1 MSSFIYK
8 QIKGEIERANNILL
22 LTDERI
28 DGDTMGSTLGM
39 FHILKDSGKQVQ
51 IFSPKP
57 LHESLSFLPGAEM
70 IRRDGDIFEEE
81 GIDLVMIFDCSDGEY
96 IKSFL
101 PRMKEK
107 VPLIVFDHHA
117 TNPKYGD
124 INLIEDRAA
133 STADVVWRFVKS
145 AGLKMNKKA
154 AQCILT
160 GICTDTSAF
169 STSNT
174 TAACMDAA
182 HELARYGAK
191 LQEIVRHTMMNK
203 SIPSLKLWGLAF
215 ERLHRNDQFDA
226 VATAIKRKD
235 LKQCQAQQDDL
246 EGLSNFLNAMVE
258 GAETIMVMYEKEGGS
273 VKGSLRSRTRNVAK
287 LAQKYGGG
295 GHVRASGFDIEKAT
309 LEEKDGQWFIR
320 KVGGEIVVK

>member
-1 MSSFIYK
+1 MIKMTYK
-8 QIKGEIERANNILL
+8 RIDAEVQRAERILL

-28 DGDTMGSTLGM
+28 DGDTVGATLGM
-39 FHILKDSGKQVQ
+39 YHVLKSMGKEVVVYSPREIPATFSFMPGLEQIQYCDTVFDDDS
-51 IFSPKP
+51 
-57 LHESLSFLPGAEM
+57 
-70 IRRDGDIFEEE
+70 
-81 GIDLVMIFDCSDGEY
+81 IDLVMIFDCSDGEY

-226 VATAIKRKD
+226 VATAI
-235 LKQCQAQQDDL
+235 
-246 EGLSNFLNAMVE
+246 
-258 GAETIMVMYEKEGGS
+258 I
-273 VKGSLRSRTRNVAK
+273 
-287 LAQKYGGG
+287 
-295 GHVRASGFDIEKAT
+295 I
-309 LEEKDGQWFIR
+309 W
-320 KVGGEIVVK
+320 